1 MFRNLKLK
9 LTLIYVMVVVIITL
23 FFMAGIHMMMV
34 RGMKAQSDEIM
45 RLVAHNAGLN
55 AGNQAALQDS
65 RWFNYFYVITGQS
78 GSIVETSPNLPM
90 SRDRL
95 ETLVGKALENGGD
108 KGRVKTSRRADDYYL
123 FLKAAPEKGSGQVLV
138 FLDPEPQNFIFK
150 RLVRAFAVTS
160 LGGIVLTFFGSY
172 FMAGRALVPIKKSWE
187 RQKKF
192 VADASHELRTPLA
205 VIQTNLDI
213 VRGSPGETVA
223 SQEKWLE
230 NIDTESKLMAK
241 LVDDLLF
248 LARADSQQE
257 LVSKGHFP
265 LAPALDEVVKAFEPL
280 AARRGIKL
288 NYQAGPDISLYAD
301 RTRIKQ
307 LVSILLDN
315 GLKYTP
321 GGGEVTLEVKNPGH
335 GAEIIVSDTGEGIAK
350 EHQDKIFERFY
361 RVDKARSREDGGTG
375 LGLAIAESIV
385 KAHNGT
391 IKVRSSA
398 GEGSTFIITLPGK
411 N

>member
-23 FFMAGIHMMMV
+23 FFMAGIHMMMI
-34 RGMKAQSDEIM
+34 RSMKAQSDEIM
-45 RLVAHNAGLN
+45 RLVARNAGLN
-55 AGNQAALQDS
+55 AGNRGALQDS
-65 RWFNYFYVITGQS
+65 RWFDYFYVITGPS
-78 GSIVETSPNLPM
+78 GNIIETSPNLPV
-90 SRDRL
+90 SRNRL
-95 ETLVGKALENGGD
+95 ETLVGKALESGAD
-108 KGRVKTSRRADDYYL
+108 KGRVKTSRRAEDIYM
-123 FLKAAPEKGSGQVLV
+123 FLKTVPEQGSGHIVV
-138 FLDPEPQNFIFK
+138 FLDPEPQNFVSG
-150 RLVRAFAVTS
+150 RLVRAFTVTG
-160 LGGIVLTFFGSY
+160 LAGIVLTFFASY

-213 VRGSPGETVA
+213 VRGSPEETVA
-223 SQEKWLE
+223 SQMQWLE
-230 NIDTESKLMAK
+230 NIDTESRLMAK

-257 LVSKGHFP
+257 LVSMDHFP

-280 AARRGIKL
+280 AERRGIKL
-288 NYQAGPDISLYAD
+288 NYKKAPDISLYAD

-335 GAEIIVSDTGEGIAK
+335 GAEIIVSDTGEGIAG
-350 EHQDKIFERFY
+350 EHHGKIFERFY
-361 RVDKARSREDGGTG
+361 RIDKARSREDGGAG
-375 LGLAIAESIV
+375 LGLAIAGSIV
-385 KAHNGT
+385 KAHHGT
-391 IKVRSSA
+391 IRVRSAA
-398 GEGSTFIITLPGK
+398 GEGSTFIVSLPGK